1 MRTNKGQGALEYL
14 LLIGGAV
21 LVAAIVIVLLLNLG
35 TSNTGTSEAQFIAT
49 SAAQIAT
56 QQGTNSCTDLVSGS
70 VDSAYVWYTK
80 SNSCYLMSGTFAN
93 CMATKQTTVTQSIN
107 CCSVPG
113 SPPDCTSTAP
123 ASEKRYTQIGPVNP
137 QI

>member
-1 MRTNKGQGALEYL
+1 MLNQKGQGALEYL

-35 TSNTGTSEAQFIAT
+35 TSNTGTSEAQFVEVA
-49 SAAQIAT
+49 AAQIAT

-93 CMATKQTTVTQSIN
+93 CIATKGAQTVATS
-107 CCSVPG
+107 C
-113 SPPDCTSTAP
+113 CTSA
-123 ASEKRYTQIGPVNP
+123 ASCVATGGTSSTRYTQI
-137 QI
+137 